1 MAEQEVDVVSALG
14 LVDIQVPLDDG
25 HLFVRSWQPKG
36 ASSRSA
42 ILLFH
47 DSLGSVELW
56 RDLPLQL
63 AGATGR
69 RVVAYDRMGFGQ
81 SSPRSERLSGDFI
94 GEQARSA
101 VPAICA
107 ALGLARL
114 VPFGHSVGGAMAVAT
129 AAAWPGSCEAVV
141 TVAAQAFVEARTI
154 EGIEAAMAA
163 FAAPQEFARLS
174 RYHGEKARWVF
185 DAWTETWL
193 SPAFAHWTLDDELR
207 ALKCPVLSIHGDQ
220 DEYGSLAHPER
231 IVSLAAGGG
240 EMKVIKGCGH
250 VPHREQPQQIIA
262 LVQSFLASAAVPP
275 TATGQAAD

>member
-1 MAEQEVDVVSALG
+1 MSALELVDVMAPLG
-14 LVDIQVPLDDG
+14 DG

-36 ASSRSA
+36 ASSSSA

-47 DSLGSVELW
+47 DSLGSVDLW
-56 RDLPLQL
+56 RDLPVQL
-63 AGATGR
+63 AIATGW
-69 RVVAYDRMGFGQ
+69 RVVAYDRMGFGRA
-81 SSPRSERLSGDFI
+81 SPRAERLSADFI
-94 GEQARSA
+94 REEAQSA
-101 VPAICA
+101 LPAICA
-107 ALGLARL
+107 ALGLTRL
-114 VPFGHSVGGAMAVAT
+114 VPFGHSVGGAMAVAA
-129 AAAWPGSCEAVV
+129 AAAWLGLCEAVV

-185 DAWTETWL
+185 NAWTETWL

-207 ALKCPVLSIHGDQ
+207 ALQCPVLSIHGDQ

-240 EMKVIKGCGH
+240 EMKVIKGSGH
-250 VPHREQPQQIIA
+250 VPHREQPQQVIA
-262 LVQSFLASAAVPP
+262 LVQDFLPP
-275 TATGQAAD
+275 QQ